1 MESVSPPSASIA
13 ATGLTSIRYVGG
25 GHYQAASGSLAVD
38 NNETTLL
45 EFVSPYVN
53 LKAYVEY
60 FYLIA
65 ASEDMM
71 YRMYLNDLLFLALSS
86 QSSGINR
93 QPDAFILIPK
103 STPVKLT
110 AQNVENTTSRIQ
122 SAVLIAED
130 VGYVK

>member
-1 MESVSPPSASIA
+1 MAEVQPSASVA
-13 ATGLTSIRYVGG
+13 ATGLDIQYIGSGQ
-25 GHYQAASGSLAVD
+25 YQAASGSLGVD

-60 FYLIA
+60 FYLVA

-93 QPDAFILIPK
+93 QPDAFILIPRN
-103 STPVKLT
+103 TNVKLT
-110 AQNVENTTSRIQ
+110 AQNVENSNSRIQ
-122 SAVLIAED
+122 SAVLVARD
-130 VGYVK
+130 VGY

>member
-1 MESVSPPSASIA
+1 MEPEQLSPSVAV
-13 ATGLTSIRYVGG
+13 TGLGIQYIGSGQ
-25 GHYQAASGSLAVD
+25 YQAASGTVDVD

-60 FYLIA
+60 FYMVA

-71 YRMYLNDLLFLALSS
+71 YRMYLNDIVYLGLTS

-93 QPDAFILIPK
+93 QPDALILIPRN
-103 STPVKLT
+103 SNVKLT
-110 AQNVENTTSRIQ
+110 AQNVENSNSRIQ
-122 SAVLIAED
+122 AAVLVAKD
-130 VGYVK
+130 VGY

>member
-1 MESVSPPSASIA
+1 MEPEQLSPSVAV
-13 ATGLTSIRYVGG
+13 TGLGIQYIGSGQ
-25 GHYQAASGSLAVD
+25 YQAASGTVDVD

-60 FYLIA
+60 FYMVA

-71 YRMYLNDLLFLALSS
+71 YRMYLNDIVYLALTS

-93 QPDAFILIPK
+93 QPDALILIPRN
-103 STPVKLT
+103 SNVKLT
-110 AQNVENTTSRIQ
+110 AQNVENSNSRIQ
-122 SAVLIAED
+122 AAVLVAKD
-130 VGYVK
+130 VGY

>member
-1 MESVSPPSASIA
+1 MAEVQPSASVA
-13 ATGLTSIRYVGG
+13 ATGLDIQYIGSGQ
-25 GHYQAASGSLAVD
+25 YQAASGSIAVD

-60 FYLIA
+60 FYLVA

-93 QPDAFILIPK
+93 QPDAFILIPRN
-103 STPVKLT
+103 TNVKLT
-110 AQNVENTTSRIQ
+110 AQNVENSNSRIQ
-122 SAVLIAED
+122 SAVLVARD
-130 VGYVK
+130 VGY